1 MRGVGPFSPAQ
12 KTFMTIGTSILAVVA
27 VIQLI
32 VQLSSGSSDWPF
44 HALTVL
50 AAAAMIVMVRRTATK
65 ENNR

>member
-12 KTFMTIGTSILAVVA
+12 KIIMTIGTCILAMMA
-27 VIQLI
+27 IIQLI

-44 HALTVL
+44 YALTVL
-50 AAAAMIVMVRRTATK
+50 AAVAMIVMVRRTATK